1 MVCTKFKKLSS
12 THIHPSDGILV
23 CSVALSVMLFVKGIG
38 NSKAKSK
45 HCFLG
50 VETLSS
56 ELEGGPHI
64 AQIPMS
70 RQTRMQTVALQLY
83 KRRSVLSVSSPKEFV
98 SNAISS
104 SACCVIVHFGGRMA
118 LSQLQLPFC
127 TDSTV

>member
-56 ELEGGPHI
+56 ELEGGPPHSPDPHEQ
-64 AQIPMS
+64 ADRDANS
-70 RQTRMQTVALQLY
+70 ALQLY
-83 KRRSVLSVSSPKEFV
+83 KRRSVLSVSSPKELV

-127 TDSTV
+127 TGSTV